1 MIKGM
6 LGKLNTDISKKVG
19 GALSEE
25 VTKMLAMFAANSES
39 IESKFTSLHQR
50 IDDLEQNVV
59 AVIKQEKKIA
69 IDSLKE
75 EIRSLSEKLK
85 DKDVQ
90 LSK

>member
-1 MIKGM
+1 M

-25 VTKMLAMFAANSES
+25 VTKMLAVFAANSES
-39 IESKFTSLHQR
+39 IESNFTSLNQR
-50 IDDLEQNVV
+50 IDNLEQNVI
-59 AVIKQEKKIA
+59 AGIKQEKKIA